1 MSSVARR
8 FCVAASAMWSRR
20 KCASFFFFLTSCLFI
35 RLGPTGKVDGYYT
48 DSGGQ
53 GTGDGDHVEEA
64 GVELHEEEVGERH
77 EEEVGKKE

>member
-1 MSSVARR
+1 M
-8 FCVAASAMWSRR
+8 
-20 KCASFFFFLTSCLFI
+20 
-35 RLGPTGKVDGYYT
+35 DGYYT

>member
-1 MSSVARR
+1 M
-8 FCVAASAMWSRR
+8 
-20 KCASFFFFLTSCLFI
+20 FFLPLLLFFLTSCLFI